1 MLCLPCAASAL
12 EWDVRDVDHPRL
24 GAIRVAVQR
33 NPVVTSVAKEKID
46 SLVFLSCE
54 KANRKIAIEL
64 ANASEADARGGLQPK
79 EMPQLICNTPL
90 AQAGNAMRQSELAT
104 SWEISAIGD
113 ALVRG
118 LSSTAMRQCASI
130 TVVQNVALPKGWSK
144 ESQRIEFELAP
155 YSKELDAVFAACEET
170 IAFAP
175 SPSKPDAAKPDAAK
189 PDASW
194 KPARTTRKGKT
205 NVRAGPSLDSDVV
218 IELGPNTEVL
228 VQRTSTEWWKVK
240 QRAGKAFSGYI
251 RQDRLTFQ

>member
-1 MLCLPCAASAL
+1 MFCLPCAANAL

-33 NPVVTSVAKEKID
+33 NPLVTSVGKDKID

-54 KANRKIAIEL
+54 KANRKIAVEL
-64 ANASEADARGGLQPK
+64 ANASETDARGGLQPR

-90 AQAGNAMRQSELAT
+90 AQSGNAMRQSELAT

-130 TVVQNVALPKGWSK
+130 NVVQNVALPKGWSRD
-144 ESQRIEFELAP
+144 SQRIEFELMP
-155 YSKELDAVFAACEET
+155 YAKELDAVFAACEEA

-175 SPSKPDAAKPDAAK
+175 STPQPAAAKA
-189 PDASW
+189 DASW
-194 KPARTTRKGKT
+194 KAARTTRKGKT
-205 NVRAGPSLDSDVV
+205 NVRAGPSVDADVV
-218 IELGPNTEVL
+218 IQLDANAKVL
-228 VQRTSTEWWKVK
+228 VQRTATDWWKAK
-240 QRAGKAFSGYI
+240 QRAGNAFSGYI
-251 RQDRLTFQ
+251 RQDRLVFD

>member
-1 MLCLPCAASAL
+1 MLCLPCPASAL

-24 GAIRVAVQR
+24 GAIKVAVQR
-33 NPVVTSVAKEKID
+33 NPVVTSVGKDKID

-64 ANASEADARGGLQPK
+64 ANASETDARGGLQPR
-79 EMPQLICNTPL
+79 EMPQLICNTKL
-90 AQAGNAMRQSELAT
+90 AQSGNAMRQSELAT

-118 LSSTAMRQCASI
+118 LSSTAMRRCASI
-130 TVVQNVALPKGWSK
+130 NVVQNVALPKGWSRD
-144 ESQRIEFELAP
+144 SQRIEFELTP
-155 YSKELDAVFAACEET
+155 YSRELDAVFAACEEA

-175 SPSKPDAAKPDAAK
+175 DTPKPDAAK

-205 NVRAGPSLDSDVV
+205 NVRAGPSIDSDVV
-218 IELGPNTEVL
+218 IQLDVNARVL
-228 VQRTSTEWWKVK
+228 VQRTSTDWWKAK
-240 QRAGKAFSGYI
+240 ERTGKAFSGYI
-251 RQDRLTFQ
+251 RQDRLTFD